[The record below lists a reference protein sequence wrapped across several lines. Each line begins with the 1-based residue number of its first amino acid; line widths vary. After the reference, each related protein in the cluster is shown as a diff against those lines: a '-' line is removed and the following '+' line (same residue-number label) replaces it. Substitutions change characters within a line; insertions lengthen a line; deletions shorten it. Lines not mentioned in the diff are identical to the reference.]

1 METEDHQY
9 EESCQGEEPEVKED
23 SSYVSSEYNSADE
36 DSSLAEETKSAIE
49 EDDKTEKEDISA
61 SVSISVD
68 DKKKPKSKIIFNIT
82 GNVPSIIVS

>member
-1 METEDHQY
+1 METEDHY

-36 DSSLAEETKSAIE
+36 DSSLAEESKSVIE
-49 EDDKTEKEDISA
+49 EDDKPEKEDVSVSA
-61 SVSISVD
+61 SVSVE

-82 GNVPSIIVS
+82 GEFIFVVLG